1 MYDNDGLTPLM
12 LAVKLGHTKIVS
24 YLSEQADINIKCTD
38 KNGKN
43 LMHYAAKLKTISI
56 IKILHRIGLDHRIP
70 DLNGVL
76 PIDIAIEMKNKP
88 MIEYINNITKIDEEE
103 EEEEYNDHEYLNN
116 EEQKISLSTD
126 KMIKEDS
133 DSDDFLAAEEAA
145 MRQDDIV

>member
-38 KNGKN
+38 KNGRN

-56 IKILHRIGLDHRIP
+56 
-70 DLNGVL
+70 NGVL
-76 PIDIAIEMKNKP
+76 PIDISIEMKNKP